1 MPKMKKLLT
10 VSILALSLFGC
21 GKPTVCEEIKDP
33 VCGIKD
39 GAKNGYLNE
48 CEVRRHGAE
57 LLYKGFCKQD
67 ETVPGNCE
75 AKLTPIGNCKDF
87 SFVGVEFDGEKCAER
102 TVTGCEA
109 EVPFLDMESCQKK
122 CVKLKQ

>member
-1 MPKMKKLLT
+1 MT
-10 VSILALSLFGC
+10 ISILSLCLFGC
-21 GKPTVCEEIKDP
+21 GRPTECEEIKAP

-57 LLYKGFCKQD
+57 FLYKGFCKQD

-75 AKLTPIGNCKDF
+75 AKLTPIGNCEAAF
-87 SFVGVEFDGEKCAER
+87 IGVEFDEEKCTER
-102 TVTGCEA
+102 TVSGCEA
-109 EVPFLDMESCQKK
+109 EIPFADLASCEEK
-122 CVKLKQ
+122 CGK